1 MLLFARRSTTPTTA
15 TRYCGPRRG
24 QGRSSSRGLHLDRGC
39 GPPVSGS
46 GGGPADNRRSTR
58 AGGDTVD
65 TFIRCVDQLPDR
77 QREVQEWHYLRPRA
91 LPESDDG
98 RVALAPVGDELGEA
112 VLGCGLGRRGVNRLE
127 RLNDCVAVLA
137 AGVAERGS
145 YEVDDALLN
154 DGVFPGR
161 SNRLGQPL
169 QPVTHGDQ
177 HVLDA
182 AVLQLG

>member
-65 TFIRCVDQLPDR
+65 TFIRGVAQLSDR
-77 QREVQEWHYLRPRA
+77 QREEP
-91 LPESDDG
+91 
-98 RVALAPVGDELGEA
+98 
-112 VLGCGLGRRGVNRLE
+112 
-127 RLNDCVAVLA
+127 
-137 AGVAERGS
+137 VAESR
-145 YEVDDALLN
+145 
-154 DGVFPGR
+154 
-161 SNRLGQPL
+161 
-169 QPVTHGDQ
+169 T
-177 HVLDA
+177 
-182 AVLQLG
+182 AVVRPEFVSTWVA